1 VTEKLPDI
9 NLKAIGTVRS
19 EIKTRGWDDTKDTI
33 AEIVLDP
40 SLTEALDSLEDF
52 SHIIVIYYLHKS
64 HQPPPMKVHPRFRVD
79 IKAVGVFASRSPDR
93 PSPLGKATVKLLERR
108 ANILKVRGLDAINGT
123 PVIDIKPYIPDIDA
137 VAGARL
143 PRWMKKI

>member
-19 EIKTRGWDDTKDTI
+19 EIKTRGREDTKDAV
-33 AEIVLDP
+33 AEIILDP
-40 SLTEALDSLEDF
+40 SLTEGLESLEDF

-64 HQPPPMKVHPRFRVD
+64 RRPSPMKVYPRFRMD
-79 IKAVGVFASRSPDR
+79 NKAVGVFASRSPDR
-93 PSPLGKATVKLLERR
+93 PSPLGKTTVRLLERR
-108 ANILKVRGLDAINGT
+108 GNVLKVRGLDAIDGT

-137 VAGARL
+137 AAGARV
-143 PRWMKKI
+143 PGWMKKS